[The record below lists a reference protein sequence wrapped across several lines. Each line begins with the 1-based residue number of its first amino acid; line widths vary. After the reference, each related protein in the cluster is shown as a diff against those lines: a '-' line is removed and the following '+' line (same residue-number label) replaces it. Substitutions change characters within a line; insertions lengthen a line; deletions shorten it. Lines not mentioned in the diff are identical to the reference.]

1 MTDRSGLY
9 KGRHYTTYVEEVNA
23 LKRAGDYADAERLL
37 LALVGAAENEARAN
51 RWPVAPWYY
60 NQLAIVYRKTKQPD
74 KELQILERYAGC
86 WRLEDGPLP
95 TDTVSAI
102 EKARQRAGK
111 TDAAPLPPTG
121 SSTRPVSRPATTCES
136 CGFEHQ
142 ALTRCP
148 RCGARRR

>member
-9 KGRHYTTYVEEVNA
+9 KGRHYTTYVEEVKA

-60 NQLAIVYRKTKQPD
+60 SQLAIVYRKTKQPD

-102 EKARQRAGK
+102 GRWQETSLICGMV
-111 TDAAPLPPTG
+111 
-121 SSTRPVSRPATTCES
+121 SSLEAWPMWLLRSYPVSAVE
-136 CGFEHQ
+136 
-142 ALTRCP
+142 
-148 RCGARRR
+148 RRRPH